1 MLLFIAILVREI
13 IFQQSVHMQLLMVLK
28 CTHAIDIVNNIEIN
42 PKESSVGSAG
52 CLHSDRVS
60 RTDAFYNTSP
70 VKYFINELMQF
81 KRLLIRII
89 KEYISKWRSQIYLA
103 LVMFATPFSI
113 VNLFINK
120 RCAKNTKSNNHYLL
134 YVS

>member
-1 MLLFIAILVREI
+1 MLTQKTQKEEYRRHATTLQEHRRHVAALEEYRRHVTILLMLLLIAILVREV

-70 VKYFINELMQF
+70 IKYIIN
-81 KRLLIRII
+81 
-89 KEYISKWRSQIYLA
+89 
-103 LVMFATPFSI
+103 
-113 VNLFINK
+113 
-120 RCAKNTKSNNHYLL
+120 
-134 YVS
+134 